1 MTTQTIVKSNSADL
15 DYLTEMF
22 TRTAFIRAF
31 EAKALSLTEVNPPLV
46 DGSVHLCAGQEM
58 LPLAVMS
65 ALRDD
70 DAVLCTYRGHG
81 WAIAS
86 GCDPRAVMAE
96 ICHRPSGM
104 NGGRAGS
111 AYMMAPHTRFIGENS
126 IVGAGTTIGC
136 GVALAGQLDGS
147 GRIALVSIGDGAMN
161 QGAVHEAMAFATVR
175 KLPLLFVI
183 ENNGW
188 SELTPTA
195 DMFKIDRLAQRA
207 KAYGMSSATVDGTDP
222 FAVRSTFTIA
232 AEHLRNGNGPSLI
245 ECRVPRLWGHYH
257 RDIQHYRSKQDIA
270 DAAARDPLLT
280 LRQRLVEP
288 GHISDEEADEIIARE
303 TAAVEAMTRD
313 VLDEAPPTFVPA
325 VVSPVSELQKADETL
340 GDPVQM
346 TYVQAVN
353 AALRDILQSDEKAIL
368 FGEDVGKSGGIFAA
382 SRNLQ
387 REFGADRVFDTP
399 IAENAIL
406 GTAVGASL
414 TGFHPIAEIMW
425 ADFLFVAF
433 DQLVNQA
440 ANIRFLTDGASTAPL
455 VIRTQQGVTPG
466 SCAQHSRSIEAILA
480 NVAGLKV
487 ALASTPADAYSLLRT
502 AAADPDP
509 CVVIEARGLYQ
520 TRGDVFRSA
529 AVEPAGRARRHRSG
543 ADLAIVSWGT
553 MLPTALRAA
562 DILAETG
569 IEASVL
575 DLRWLAPLDEK
586 AVRAVVEE
594 AGGRLL
600 VAHEATASCGF
611 GAELITRVHEWFGGE
626 IPLKCQRVAAPDTV
640 MPAAASLQRVLIPDA
655 DRIVRA
661 AQAMLGRA

>member
-1 MTTQTIVKSNSADL
+1 MASQTMAKPVSPDVDFITKLFA
-15 DYLTEMF
+15 
-22 TRTAFIRAF
+22 RTAFIRAF
-31 EAKALSLTEVNPPLV
+31 EAKTLALTELNPPLV
-46 DGSVHLCAGQEM
+46 DGSVHLCAGQEL

-81 WAIAS
+81 WALAA

-136 GVALAGQLDGS
+136 GVALASQLDGS
-147 GRIALVSIGDGAMN
+147 GRIAVVSIGDGALN
-161 QGAVHEAMAFATVR
+161 QGAVHEAMAFSVVR
-175 KLPLLFVI
+175 KLPLLFIV

-207 KAYGMSSATVDGTDP
+207 KAYGIPSATIDGIDP
-222 FAVRSTFTIA
+222 FAVRSSIAIA
-232 AEHLRNGNGPSLI
+232 AEHLRNGEGPSLI

-257 RDIQHYRSKQDIA
+257 RDIQHYRSKQDLA
-270 DAAARDPLLT
+270 EAAARDPLLA
-280 LRQRLVEP
+280 LRRRLVE
-288 GHISDEEADEIIARE
+288 GSHLTEEAADAIVARE
-303 TAAVEAMTRD
+303 AAAVDALVDD
-313 VLDEAPPTFVPA
+313 VLAEAAPTDVPA
-325 VVSPVSELQKADETL
+325 VIAAAIRGTEEQGETAE
-340 GDPVQM
+340 M

-353 AALRDILQSDEKAIL
+353 ASLRDILASDDKALL

-387 REFGADRVFDTP
+387 REFGPDRVFDTP

-414 TGFHPIAEIMW
+414 MGYRPVAEIMW

-433 DQLVNQA
+433 DQLINQA
-440 ANIRFLTDGASTAPL
+440 ANIRFITGGLSTVPL

-466 SCAQHSRSIEAILA
+466 SCAQHSRSIESILA
-480 NVAGLKV
+480 NVPGLKV
-487 ALASTPADAYSLLRT
+487 ALAATAADAYSLLRS

-520 TRGDVFRSA
+520 TRGEVVRTA
-529 AVEPAGRARRHRSG
+529 HAEPVGRARLHRSG
-543 ADLAIVSWGT
+543 KQLAIVSWGT
-553 MLPTALRAA
+553 MLPTVLDAA
-562 DILAETG
+562 DQLAATG
-569 IEASVL
+569 VDVSVL
-575 DLRWLAPLDEK
+575 DLRWLCPLDEQ
-586 AVRAVVEE
+586 AVRDVVTE

-600 VAHEATASCGF
+600 VAHEATRTCGF
-611 GAELITRVHEWFGGE
+611 GAELITRVHEWLGGE
-626 IPLKCQRVAAPDTV
+626 LDLRCCRITTPDTV
-640 MPAAASLQRVLIPDA
+640 MPAAVSLQRALVPNAGQIVAAALQLIGE
-655 DRIVRA
+655 R
-661 AQAMLGRA
+661 